1 MPRNLSS
8 TDARFQD
15 ALARVIAENVEFPI
29 GTLVTLVSA
38 HLTPDSKHATGTL
51 SVLPTGN
58 EAEALR
64 ALRDYEHDVKDALA
78 TDLRLRRIPRLHWRF
93 DRTEEQAAAI
103 EEELYRLRKQ
113 GGLS

>member
-1 MPRNLSS
+1 MPRNLES
-8 TDARFQD
+8 TNAHFHA
-15 ALARVIAENVEFPI
+15 ALARVIAEQVEFPM
-29 GTLVTLVSA
+29 GTLVTLVEA

-78 TDLRLRRIPRLHWRF
+78 KELRMRRIPHLHWRF
-93 DRTEEQAAAI
+93 DRTEEEAAVI
-103 EEELYRLRKQ
+103 EKELHELKKK
-113 GGLS
+113 GEI

>member
-15 ALARVIAENVEFPI
+15 ALARVIAERVEFPV

-58 EAEALR
+58 EAETLR
-64 ALRDYEHDVKDALA
+64 ALRDYEHDLKDALA
-78 TDLRLRRIPRLHWRF
+78 KDLRLRRIPRLHWRF
-93 DRTEEQAAAI
+93 DRTEEEAAVI
-103 EEELYRLRKQ
+103 EKELHDLKQ
-113 GGLS
+113 RGEI